1 MTATDAAMGRV
12 MGVAF
17 VAGTAMVQGL
27 ATLDG
32 VVGFACLSALGA
44 LAAWRAARR
53 AGRPW
58 RVCRKLALPVLA
70 ASLGVASA
78 AGQALWRLADAVDP
92 ARHNRVA
99 RVEARVAQLAQGDAG
114 LRR

>member
-1 MTATDAAMGRV
+1 MTAMDAAMGRV

-32 VVGFACLSALGA
+32 VVGFACLAALGA

-58 RVCRKLALPVLA
+58 RVCGKLALPALA

-78 AGQALWRLADAVDP
+78 AGQAQWRLADAVDP

-99 RVEARVAQLAQGDAG
+99 RVEARVAQLAQG
-114 LRR
+114 

>member
-1 MTATDAAMGRV
+1 MTAMDAAMGRV

-32 VVGFACLSALGA
+32 VVGFACLAALGA

-53 AGRPW
+53 AGRPHP
-58 RVCRKLALPVLA
+58 RVVGGGGGAAPALDVEGIVFEPLYVQQPRLI
-70 ASLGVASA
+70 AS
-78 AGQALWRLADAVDP
+78 
-92 ARHNRVA
+92 
-99 RVEARVAQLAQGDAG
+99 
-114 LRR
+114 RR

>member
-1 MTATDAAMGRV
+1 MTAMDAAMGRV

-32 VVGFACLSALGA
+32 VVGFACLAALGA

-53 AGRPW
+53 AGP
-58 RVCRKLALPVLA
+58 RVFQYNIPLPGSAESWDYITKYHASPPPPALA
-70 ASLGVASA
+70 A
-78 AGQALWRLADAVDP
+78 
-92 ARHNRVA
+92 
-99 RVEARVAQLAQGDAG
+99 
-114 LRR
+114 

>member
-1 MTATDAAMGRV
+1 MGRAMGW
-12 MGVAF
+12 AF

-32 VVGFACLSALGA
+32 VVGIACLAALGA

-53 AGRPW
+53 PGRSW
-58 RVCRKLALPVLA
+58 RVCRKLVLPALA

-78 AGQALWRLADAVDP
+78 AG
-92 ARHNRVA
+92 
-99 RVEARVAQLAQGDAG
+99 
-114 LRR
+114 